1 MEETERPQFRG
12 AYTYDESSGEV
23 RKTYS
28 LWKRTGKY
36 IISIPVL
43 ATAILVTL
51 LIMTTV
57 FYSQD
62 QMVNDYIQGKSVDF
76 APQFPSF
83 NGDTTSDNDT
93 GSSNND
99 GKTFSLSAIY
109 NSNFWAATFFYPCLY
124 GVLVSLLTIIFEFIA
139 VWLNDYENH
148 RTQTTYLNRLILKVF
163 SFQFVTIFTSLYYYA
178 FFMNN
183 SEGAFYQI
191 CITVFSLMTVGQ
203 WWQIFLD
210 IAVPSIYHRA
220 LLYRMR
226 SAFANT
232 NRKIY
237 AAREYTDRKVA
248 QSARR
253 AVKDDNIRTLN
264 TIMSEKLD
272 KRHDYL
278 EQAKSKCWEE
288 ALQAKYNN
296 FADYTRMVI
305 QIGFV
310 LFFSAVFPLC
320 PLFALL
326 NNIALIR
333 LNALKICYT
342 RQRPIAQ
349 KIGGIGVWEDVLQIM
364 SVGGILTNC
373 ALYGFTSNIVKDV
386 LVPSVGK
393 IGMAMILF
401 AYEHTILLF
410 KYWLHSSIP
419 SVHPSVQRARTRERK
434 TSDRKSLLRSQKNS
448 KHKRNSLFGGDNNH
462 STHPNAGPNANAAS
476 HSASPAKKMPLRA
489 QSSMLGYWFDM
500 SASKAGGHNHND
512 TDNVIDSTQ
521 GMQMDDRDSNDEND
535 ERSSLIPSPS
545 PVPAAHIHTNTPFG
559 NQMKR
564 ASVNGMAHPLSPNS
578 IHNTTPYATHTN
590 TRRMSEHKADLE
602 YKEDSS
608 SDNEQQWDPDQPPD
622 SPYRLSPYTLPNTLQ
637 NTNDHVRSAL
647 DAHSDEDLPPDSG
660 SDTEQQLLN
669 HNGNSRAGKVPFNAQ
684 PFSHAS
690 TRTGRASL
698 SPPRSTKVSVAAK
711 DGNNRNSVAQDR
723 RSLSPTRLKNTTI
736 ASANANNSA
745 NLDTVT
751 RDEMIRMIRA
761 NIEHSVQ
768 QAPVQVHI
776 NMHLPASTAAAPS
789 ACASASVMPSVAP
802 VPNRRQSTAQNQN
815 SGHDNV
821 NAVQASRRVSFLDS
835 AALEARAEVSDMII
849 FVFVNFLFVRCIP
862 LQYCT
867 LYAWSHLSTCHFSSF
882 PSPTL
887 QPLLLTLLTRKNITK
902 TTTVKMR
909 KFRTCQM
916 STQERTI
923 ALTTLVVVVTI
934 AITSREITLST
945 LLLI

>member
-62 QMVNDYIQGKSVDF
+62 QMVNDYIQGKSVNF

-83 NGDTTSDNDT
+83 NGD
-93 GSSNND
+93 SSSSTENNTESTNND

-109 NSNFWAATFFYPCLY
+109 NSDFWAATFFYPCLY
-124 GVLVSLLTIIFEFIA
+124 GVLVSLLTIFFEFIA

-448 KHKRNSLFGGDNNH
+448 KQKRNSIFGGDSNH
-462 STHPNAGPNANAAS
+462 PTHPNNSHHANTTN
-476 HSASPAKKMPLRA
+476 HSASPAKKKPLRA

-500 SASKAGGHNHND
+500 SASKAGGHYIND
-512 TDNVIDSTQ
+512 TTDNVIDSTQ
-521 GMQMDDRDSNDEND
+521 GMQMDDRDSNDET
-535 ERSSLIPSPS
+535 SSLIPSPS
-545 PVPAAHIHTNTPFG
+545 PQPIAHIHSTTPFG

-564 ASVNGMAHPLSPNS
+564 ASVNGMGHPLSPQS
-578 IHNTTPYATHTN
+578 IHNTTPYATHTSN
-590 TRRMSEHKADLE
+590 RHVSEHKANLD
-602 YKEDSS
+602 YKEDSA
-608 SDNEQQWDPDQPPD
+608 SDNEQQWDPDLPPD
-622 SPYRLSPYTLPNTLQ
+622 SPYRLSPYTLPNTTSYTTQ
-637 NTNDHVRSAL
+637 ASDHVRSAL
-647 DAHSDEDLPPDSG
+647 DANSDEDLPPDSG
-660 SDTEQQLLN
+660 SDTEQQLL
-669 HNGNSRAGKVPFNAQ
+669 HHHGTSRAGNVPFNAQ

-698 SPPRSTKVSVAAK
+698 SPPRSTKAITTNMVQ
-711 DGNNRNSVAQDR
+711 DGTNRNSIAQGR

-736 ASANANNSA
+736 ASANPNHSA

-768 QAPVQVHI
+768 QTPVQVHI
-776 NMHLPASTAAAPS
+776 NMHLPATTVVAPTTS
-789 ACASASVMPSVAP
+789 AVVMPNVAP
-802 VPNRRQSTAQNQN
+802 VPNRRQSTTPMHNT
-815 SGHDNV
+815 SHENV
-821 NAVQASRRVSFLDS
+821 NVVQASRRVSFLDH
-835 AALEARAEVSDMII
+835 ATLEARAEVSII
-849 FVFVNFLFVRCIP
+849 VCCISLKSVFNVWVLC
-862 LQYCT
+862 
-867 LYAWSHLSTCHFSSF
+867 AHLISSF
-882 PSPTL
+882 YS
-887 QPLLLTLLTRKNITK
+887 
-902 TTTVKMR
+902 V
-909 KFRTCQM
+909 
-916 STQERTI
+916 
-923 ALTTLVVVVTI
+923 
-934 AITSREITLST
+934 
-945 LLLI
+945 